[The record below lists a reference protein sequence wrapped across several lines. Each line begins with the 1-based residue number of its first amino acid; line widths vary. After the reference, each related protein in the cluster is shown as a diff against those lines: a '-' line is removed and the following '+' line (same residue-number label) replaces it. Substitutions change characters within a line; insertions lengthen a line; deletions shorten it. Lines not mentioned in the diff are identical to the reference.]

1 MTDLASVL
9 SRGVGGSREACCLAL
24 THLPSHALYP
34 SRSCSPPRAGR
45 DDLFLI
51 QKRINILTRLDIA
64 LPLLAFAA
72 CHEIYNAMPIT
83 VAIIYDRMKSVRG
96 LKLGLKLGE
105 NEVADAHIA
114 STGGSESC
122 TGADRVIGIRLRV
135 TSWSG
140 VRLTAGQE

>member
-1 MTDLASVL
+1 M
-9 SRGVGGSREACCLAL
+9 
-24 THLPSHALYP
+24 
-34 SRSCSPPRAGR
+34 
-45 DDLFLI
+45 
-51 QKRINILTRLDIA
+51 DIA

-72 CHEIYNAMPIT
+72 CHEIYNVMPIT

-96 LKLGLKLGE
+96 LKLGLKLGG
-105 NEVADAHIA
+105 NEVVDAHIA
-114 STGGSESC
+114 STGSSESC